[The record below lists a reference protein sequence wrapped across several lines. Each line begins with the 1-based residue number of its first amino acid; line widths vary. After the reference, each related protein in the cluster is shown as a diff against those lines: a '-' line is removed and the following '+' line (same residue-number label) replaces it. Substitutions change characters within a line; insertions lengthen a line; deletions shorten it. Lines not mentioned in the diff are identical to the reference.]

1 MAKDDVMWMSL
12 VNFTR
17 KASGERG
24 KKSLTVEAQEKMYE
38 QSSLQQLTAE
48 LWPFQCYKTH
58 YVL

>member
-1 MAKDDVMWMSL
+1 MSCECL
-12 VNFTR
+12 WWTSQE
-17 KASGERG
+17 KLQEREE

-48 LWPFQCYKTH
+48 LWPFQRYKTH